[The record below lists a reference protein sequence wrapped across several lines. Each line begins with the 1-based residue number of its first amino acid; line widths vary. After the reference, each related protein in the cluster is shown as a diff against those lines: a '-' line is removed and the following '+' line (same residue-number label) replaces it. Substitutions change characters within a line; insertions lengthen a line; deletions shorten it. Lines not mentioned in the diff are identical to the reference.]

1 MSMGRVLFGSW
12 RRFLHTLN
20 RASRLRRVTHAIRKD
35 AIARRKVSYAAT
47 LPVRLSGIR
56 SRLPTGKRCCSAAV
70 GDIERRSDLG
80 ARHILPLNRMT
91 DAVEMQHAHP

>member
-1 MSMGRVLFGSW
+1 
-12 RRFLHTLN
+12 
-20 RASRLRRVTHAIRKD
+20 
-35 AIARRKVSYAAT
+35 
-47 LPVRLSGIR
+47 
-56 SRLPTGKRCCSAAV
+56 V